1 MSPVSGESK
10 GVGVQGPG
18 FPSPLNMEIYTTNLP
33 KRSTRALCLGFFGA
47 GFVLDFVLLFICVC

>member
-18 FPSPLNMEIYTTNLP
+18 FPSPLNMEIYITNLLNVP
-33 KRSTRALCLGFFGA
+33 LEDVVDFGHNIVVGFFLFF
-47 GFVLDFVLLFICVC
+47 FV